1 MSVCP
6 SFQENINNLKD
17 QNLIPWLTFETVF
30 NLFSRNGP
38 FKNSFHYFSLSPR
51 VTWLILRFTRFIPLI
66 NIVSMNNTVMIIPS
80 GKKWN
85 PSSHFIC
92 HINKKERPQKKQIP
106 IYHKHTYIH
115 TCQQQTLPFLLLS
128 FSTSFP
134 PFFTSSFFPLCTQ

>member
-17 QNLIPWLTFETVF
+17 QILIPWLTFETVF
-30 NLFSRNGP
+30 NLFSSNGP

-51 VTWLILRFTRFIPLI
+51 VTSLTPVYQIYSFDQHRQHEQHSDDHSIR
-66 NIVSMNNTVMIIPS
+66 
-80 GKKWN
+80 KKWN

-92 HINKKERPQKKQIP
+92 HINTKERPQKKQIP
-106 IYHKHTYIH
+106 IYHKHAYIH